1 MIGATADQPTLD
13 LSAAADREASD
24 EMTTE
29 CSGSVGRHPVREM
42 CPVWSQFKAIS
53 CFVVISFLL
62 SHSLLKPSLDAHD
75 GGPEDSSKSSSSSS
89 PAEGEREE
97 RGREKT
103 GEGASTASPATRKT
117 GSADYTHT
125 HTHSHTHSLT
135 HTHTHTHTLTQFTHS
150 HTHTL
155 THTHTHTHTHT
166 YTHTL
171 TLTHSHRWLELKA
184 MLVRKNRKVAM
195 KSKRRWRRFWGKA
208 DSMQ

>member
-1 MIGATADQPTLD
+1 MIGAMADRPTLD

-24 EMTTE
+24 EMTPE

-53 CFVVISFLL
+53 CFVAISFLL

-103 GEGASTASPATRKT
+103 GEGANTASPATRKT
-117 GSADYTHT
+117 GSAGNT
-125 HTHSHTHSLT
+125 
-135 HTHTHTHTLTQFTHS
+135 

-155 THTHTHTHTHT
+155 THTHTHTHKIHSLTC
-166 YTHTL
+166 THTL
-171 TLTHSHRWLELKA
+171 THTLTQVVGAEGDA
-184 MLVRKNRKVAM
+184 
-195 KSKRRWRRFWGKA
+195 G
-208 DSMQ
+208 